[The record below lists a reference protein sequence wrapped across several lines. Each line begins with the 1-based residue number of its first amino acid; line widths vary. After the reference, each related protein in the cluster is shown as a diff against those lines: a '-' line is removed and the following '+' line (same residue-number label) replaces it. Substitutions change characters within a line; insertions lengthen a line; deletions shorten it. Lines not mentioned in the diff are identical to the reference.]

1 MLVPQ
6 ENIRNFSIIAHID
19 HGKSTLADR
28 LIQACNAVS
37 DREMQNQLLD
47 NMELE
52 RERGITIKAQ
62 SVTLYH
68 TQDGQTYQF
77 NLIDTPGHVDFS
89 YEVSRSLAAC
99 DGALLVVDAGQGVE
113 AQTVAVCYTAIEE
126 DLDIHPVLNKI
137 DLPQA
142 EPERVKNEIEEIIGI
157 DCNNAIEVSAKT
169 GLGIDQ
175 VLNHIVK
182 HIPSPKG
189 SPDAPLQAIIVDSW
203 FDNYLGVV
211 CLIRIREGSLHRGDK
226 IKMMSTQKN
235 HIADDIGRFLPQKT
249 SSNIL
254 KAGEVGYLITGI
266 KNIHGARVGDTITT
280 AKSPASEPLAGFKTI
295 KPQVFAGLYTTDS
308 DMYQSFRTALE
319 KLCLND
325 ASLFFEPEHSE
336 ALGHGFRCGFLGM
349 LHMEIIQERLE
360 REYGLDLIT
369 TAPTV
374 IYELLTTDNNIIHID
389 SPSQLP
395 DPQKIKEW
403 REPMAKVH
411 ILTPQSTVGD
421 VIQLCLDRKAQTQME
436 FTGVVTDSTIPMN
449 EWLDFSIV

>member
-1 MLVPQ
+1 M
-6 ENIRNFSIIAHID
+6 
-19 HGKSTLADR
+19 
-28 LIQACNAVS
+28 
-37 DREMQNQLLD
+37 
-47 NMELE
+47 
-52 RERGITIKAQ
+52 
-62 SVTLYH
+62 
-68 TQDGQTYQF
+68 
-77 NLIDTPGHVDFS
+77 
-89 YEVSRSLAAC
+89 
-99 DGALLVVDAGQGVE
+99 DAGQGVE

-175 VLNHIVK
+175 LLNHIVK

-395 DPQKIKEW
+395 DPQNKRMARAHGKSAYFDTSKHSW
-403 REPMAKVH
+403 RCY
-411 ILTPQSTVGD
+411 STVFG
-421 VIQLCLDRKAQTQME
+421 
-436 FTGVVTDSTIPMN
+436 
-449 EWLDFSIV
+449 